1 MKPLTIVF
9 LIISFCSMK
18 TFSQNR
24 ISTWDIEKI
33 TSIQVEFKTTSNEK
47 KIEIFKTE
55 LEIDRIMSFFISVEF
70 KDLGD
75 SEIDK
80 QGERDN
86 WKFKI
91 DFEGQ
96 RDQIYLFENFAFIGR
111 SSFLIDSGVIED
123 FRKVIEE

>member
-1 MKPLTIVF
+1 MKPLVIVF
-9 LIISFCSMK
+9 VIISFCSMK

-24 ISTWDIEKI
+24 ISTWEIEKI
-33 TSIQVEFKTTSNEK
+33 TSIQVEFKTTSNVK
-47 KIEIFKTE
+47 KIETFKTK
-55 LEIDRIMSFFISVEF
+55 LEIDEIMSFLISLEF
-70 KDLGD
+70 KDFGD

-86 WKFKI
+86 WKYKI

-96 RDQIYLFENFAFIGR
+96 RDQVYLFENFAFIGK
-111 SSFLIDSGVIED
+111 SSFLIDRGVIED

>member
-9 LIISFCSMK
+9 VIISFCSIK

-96 RDQIYLFENFAFIGR
+96 RDQIYLFENIAFIGR